1 MCAHVNILLKTQL
14 KEKVSRL
21 IKWSDL
27 IHFFL
32 ERVWFSMGLIGLQF
46 FLLKTKIIF
55 KKTKVY
61 KKMIMFFS
69 FYVYYMCYSL
79 EIKFLNSSYPVKKV
93 SLSKKRGLSF
103 LESLQGHRQC
113 KSMPNMAIQT
123 NSAGDALVIGLLSL
137 AFT

>member
-1 MCAHVNILLKTQL
+1 
-14 KEKVSRL
+14 
-21 IKWSDL
+21 
-27 IHFFL
+27 
-32 ERVWFSMGLIGLQF
+32 MGLIGLQF